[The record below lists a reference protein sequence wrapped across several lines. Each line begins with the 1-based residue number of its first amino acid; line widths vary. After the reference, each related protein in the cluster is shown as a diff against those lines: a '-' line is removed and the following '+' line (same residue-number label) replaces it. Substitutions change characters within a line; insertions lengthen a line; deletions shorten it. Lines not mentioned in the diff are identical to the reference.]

1 MDHLLSKEYI
11 NTKSVWIMFLLVQG
25 QWEMNSR

>member
-11 NTKSVWIMFLLVQG
+11 NTKSVWIMFLLV
-25 QWEMNSR
+25 

>member
-11 NTKSVWIMFLLVQG
+11 NTKSVWIMFLLT
-25 QWEMNSR
+25 